1 MEPKVRKMAMVMRK
15 FNMYE
20 HDQAAEDLDYWLSK
34 SPVERV
40 SAVTF
45 LVNQMLKPGQKM
57 DRTKFRI
64 IQLDNK
70 S

>member
-1 MEPKVRKMAMVMRK
+1 MDKKVRKMAMVVRK

-20 HDQAAEDLDYWLSK
+20 HDQEAEDLDYWLSK

-40 SAVTF
+40 SALTF

-57 DRTKFRI
+57 DRMKFNKI
-64 IQLDNK
+64 IVQK
-70 S
+70 

>member
-1 MEPKVRKMAMVMRK
+1 MDKKVRKMAMVVRK

-20 HDQAAEDLDYWLSK
+20 HDQDAEDLDYWLSK

-40 SAVTF
+40 SALTF

-57 DRTKFRI
+57 DRMKFNKI
-64 IQLDNK
+64 IVQK
-70 S
+70 